1 MSTRYPGKLRTP
13 ILVKKPKRM
22 NDKRKCG
29 FCKITF
35 PSQRTYND
43 HVNNCKENR

>member
-1 MSTRYPGKLRTP
+1 MSTRYPAKFRTP
-13 ILVKKPKRM
+13 VITKKKRM

-29 FCKITF
+29 FCKTTF

-43 HVNNCKENR
+43 HVNGCKEQR